1 MAENNED
8 NAGSLGQPNL
18 TVLLQYVKDQ
28 SFENPEAPR
37 SLGPRRTAPSINIG
51 INVSANPLDAEDYEV
66 ELRLEGRATDGDQ
79 TLFVAELVYA
89 GVFRITNVPSDN
101 LAPLLMIECPR
112 LLFPF
117 ARQVLA
123 DMTRNG
129 GFPPLLIDPV
139 DFTALYRQRLMEFA
153 QNAPSGRPS

>member
-1 MAENNED
+1 MADNNAD
-8 NAGSLGQPNL
+8 STQSLGQPNL
-18 TVLLQYVKDQ
+18 TVLLQYVKDL

-37 SLGPRRTAPSINIG
+37 SLGPRRSAPTINIG
-51 INVSANPLDAEDYEV
+51 INVAATPLDDDDYEI
-66 ELRLEGRATDGDQ
+66 ELRLEGRATDGDK
-79 TLFVAELVYA
+79 TLFVAEMLYA
-89 GVFRITNVPSDN
+89 GVFRITGVPKEN
-101 LAPLLMIECPR
+101 LPPLLMIECPR

-117 ARQVLA
+117 ARQILA

-153 QNAPSGRPS
+153 QNQPSGLTS